1 MLKHRLIAILIL
13 RKGQVVQ
20 SVRFQHTNVIHYD
33 PTHAVKAFNRWAV
46 DEIAVINVDREPE
59 GRDVFVEALQKL
71 SNFCF
76 VPVAAGGWITDEDYA
91 QTLLRTGA
99 DKLIVNTAVHDQ
111 PALVK
116 RLVLR
121 YGRQC
126 VVASIDVKRSA
137 AGSVRAVIDR
147 GRRETDCDPIEAA
160 ELADSLGAGEILLN
174 SIDHDGARKGYDLET
189 LGMVCRAVS
198 LPVIAFGGVF
208 TWEHLVEGI
217 KAGASAVAA
226 ANIFHYTEHSAR
238 KAKKHLA
245 DAGIAVRSVSP
256 IEMPKVNRH

>member
-1 MLKHRLIAILIL
+1 MLKHRLIAVLIL

-33 PTHAVKAFNRWAV
+33 PSHAVKAFNRWAV
-46 DEIAVINVDREPE
+46 DEIAVINVDREPTD
-59 GRDVFVEALQKL
+59 RDIFVEGLRKL
-71 SNFCF
+71 SSFCF

-91 QTLLRTGA
+91 QTLLRSGA
-99 DKLIVNTAVHDQ
+99 DKLIVNTALHDQ

-116 RLVLR
+116 RLALK

-126 VVASIDVKRSA
+126 LVASIDVKQGPDR
-137 AGSVRAVIDR
+137 SVRAVVDR
-147 GRRETDCDPIEAA
+147 GRRETNCDPIAA
-160 ELADSLGAGEILLN
+160 AMLADSLGAGEILLN
-174 SIDHDGARKGYDLET
+174 SVDHDGARKGYDLET
-189 LGMVCRAVS
+189 LSAICRAVS

-208 TWEHLVEGI
+208 TWDHLVEGI
-217 KAGASAVAA
+217 QAGASGVAA

-245 DAGIAVRSVSP
+245 DAGIAVRSVSA
-256 IEMPKVNRH
+256 IQIPKAN